1 MRNIVLLSVFVAFCF
16 GGTYSNMESS
26 GFSLAWQRTEQYTTH
41 ENKKI
46 KEYWQNK
53 IKPLIE
59 KIAKEVERK
68 NKNLNTI
75 KALEKDIA
83 LKNSQ
88 ILFLLEQEKQLLS
101 KESEI
106 KGENK

>member
-1 MRNIVLLSVFVAFCF
+1 MKKLVLLYALTAFCF
-16 GGTYSNMESS
+16 GEDYSNMEGS
-26 GFSLAWQRTEQYTTH
+26 GFSFAWQKVEQNSTQ
-41 ENKKI
+41 ENEKI
-46 KEYWQNK
+46 KDYWQNE

-59 KIAKEVERK
+59 KIAKEVKIK
-68 NKNLNTI
+68 NENLNII

-106 KGENK
+106 KGKNK